1 VVTDN
6 KQNKKLRDSS
16 TPREIPDSLNLVRAS
31 SSTLVLL
38 LFLSQQEQMVM
49 LARCRGKNRMV
60 QAMQNQQVRKGAE
73 KDISPSDDDDDE
85 VFVEF

>member
-1 VVTDN
+1 
-6 KQNKKLRDSS
+6 
-16 TPREIPDSLNLVRAS
+16 
-31 SSTLVLL
+31 
-38 LFLSQQEQMVM
+38 M

-73 KDISPSDDDDDE
+73 KDISPSDDDDDDE